1 MKNAASRNQRVSNQ
15 KQRRQQ
21 HVLEVTIRRD
31 KAVAQRNR
39 AIFFTSCK
47 VLFYVALVVG
57 IYLGGKE
64 GLRRFL
70 WENPEYFLSDV
81 RVATDGALTREQ
93 IVAASGVVEG
103 RNIFTVDLAKAH
115 EALEHLPQVE
125 RVEIQRVLPN
135 RVNIS
140 VTERR
145 PIAWV
150 ISKADE
156 DPTSSEKSFLID
168 ARGVVMRSKTVL
180 PEYLHLP
187 VISGVEVDNLAAGQ
201 RVQTFE
207 MQAALDLVRL
217 NADST
222 RFQARNI
229 DLAKGYCLVVTDR
242 THAQITFG
250 LDRVDQQLDRLNRL
264 LDRTEPVH
272 RELQTVNL
280 LVERNMPVT
289 FAEPVSETEMPPIA
303 APPKTISARDKF
315 LAAKATPTP
324 AKKAVSATPTPIH
337 SKKDATPGSR
347 KSPADGVKK
356 RFNLNG

>member
-1 MKNAASRNQRVSNQ
+1 MKNQRVSNQ
-15 KQRRQQ
+15 QQRRQQ
-21 HVLEVTIRRD
+21 HLLEVTIRRD

-39 AIFFTSCK
+39 AIFFASCK
-47 VLFYVALVVG
+47 VILAATLVIGSYV
-57 IYLGGKE
+57 GGKE
-64 GLRRFL
+64 LFRRFL
-70 WENPEYFLSDV
+70 WENPDYYLTDV
-81 RVATDGALTREQ
+81 RVTTDGALTREQ
-93 IVAASGVVEG
+93 ILTATNVVEG
-103 RNIFTVDLAKAH
+103 RNIFTVDLSKAH
-115 EALEHLPQVE
+115 DAIDQLPQVE
-125 RVEIQRVLPN
+125 RAEIQRVLPN

-150 ISKADE
+150 IAKADE

-187 VISGVEVDNLAAGQ
+187 VISGVEVDNLAPGQ
-201 RVQTFE
+201 RVQTYE

-229 DLAKGYCLVVTDR
+229 DLSKGYCLVVSDR
-242 THAQITFG
+242 THAKITFG
-250 LDRVDQQLDRLNRL
+250 LDRVDQQLETLNRL
-264 LDRTEPVH
+264 LDRLESSN
-272 RELQTVNL
+272 RELETVNL
-280 LVERNMPVT
+280 LVARNMPVT
-289 FAEPVSETEMPPIA
+289 FVEPTPEPDPAPIA
-303 APPKTISARDKF
+303 APPKGDSAREKF
-315 LAAKATPTP
+315 IATKSAPTPKKPTP
-324 AKKAVSATPTPIH
+324 AANSSR
-337 SKKDATPGSR
+337 SKKTDSPSSR